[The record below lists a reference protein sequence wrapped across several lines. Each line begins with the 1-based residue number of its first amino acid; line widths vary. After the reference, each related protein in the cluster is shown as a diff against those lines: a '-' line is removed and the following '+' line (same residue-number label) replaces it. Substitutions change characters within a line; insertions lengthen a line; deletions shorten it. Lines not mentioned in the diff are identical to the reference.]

1 VFCDTEKK
9 CLWSDFFIHDTLKLI
24 FHIWWTVTQSYQVQ
38 CILVKTDI
46 NFYHNNIIIINSND
60 HLVTSRNTCSIDV
73 DSIHTCSIYLLRALT
88 PVAYL
93 LRALTAECWRPA
105 CCNRSPYVFHTSK
118 SSACRSDQNTHSTH
132 THPFNGSFLLVNI
145 SGTTRK
151 CLQAGCSSWR
161 PTKSVKVLKVQL
173 TLLTGGEPVP
183 ER

>member
-9 CLWSDFFIHDTLKLI
+9 CLWSDFFI
-24 FHIWWTVTQSYQVQ
+24 HIWWTVTQSYQVQ

-60 HLVTSRNTCSIDV
+60 HLPTSRNTCSIDV

-93 LRALTAECWRPA
+93 LRALTAERWRPA

-161 PTKSVKVLKVQL
+161 PINSVKVLKVQL